1 MQSRTINFYSLIR
14 LIGILIGTA
23 TAAFG
28 VIAFVLPSGIMIGS
42 CTGIAR
48 IVNHYM
54 GIPISYTVFMGNGLL
69 FLFGAFMLG
78 KKFAASTL
86 IGTFSY
92 PLFMNLYEQL
102 PFLQHLTE
110 NPFLAMVYGGILTG
124 VGMGIVIRMGAST
137 GGTDIVAI
145 VLNKKAGLP
154 LALPMYLLDFTILLS
169 QVIFA
174 ESADQILLGI
184 LLTLLYSIIA
194 DKVSVAG
201 SSAIQLFIISQKTEA
216 IRQRFSDLVIGAT
229 IFYGETSYTAAPQD
243 TILCVTTSRDLHHVQ
258 QEVLQIDPQA
268 FITVSQIKEVKGR
281 GYSFDIGAAKELRR
295 SKASSTVQ

>member
-1 MQSRTINFYSLIR
+1 MQSRTINFYTFIR
-14 LIGILIGTA
+14 LAGILLGTA
-23 TAAFG
+23 TVAFG
-28 VIAFVLPSGIMIGS
+28 VVAFVLPSGIMIGS

-48 IVNHYM
+48 IVHHYM
-54 GIPISYTVFMGNGLL
+54 AIPISYTVFAGNGLL
-69 FLFGAFMLG
+69 FAFGAVMLG

-86 IGTFSY
+86 VGSFSY
-92 PLFMNLYEQL
+92 PLFMNLFEQF
-102 PFLQHLTE
+102 PALQHLTQ
-110 NPFLAMVYGGILTG
+110 NSFLAMVYGGILAG
-124 VGMGIVIRMGAST
+124 IGMGIVIRMGAST
-137 GGTDIVAI
+137 GGTDIVAV

-154 LALPMYLLDFTILLS
+154 LSIPMYLLDFTILLS

-201 SSAIQLFIISQKTEA
+201 SSAVQLFIISQKTDE
-216 IRQRFSDLVIGAT
+216 IRRKFSDLVIGAT
-229 IFYGETSYTAAPQD
+229 IFYGETNYTAAQQN

-258 QEVLQIDPQA
+258 QEALRIDPQA

-281 GYSFDIGAAKELRR
+281 GYSFDVGLVKELRR
-295 SKASSTVQ
+295 KKTSQI